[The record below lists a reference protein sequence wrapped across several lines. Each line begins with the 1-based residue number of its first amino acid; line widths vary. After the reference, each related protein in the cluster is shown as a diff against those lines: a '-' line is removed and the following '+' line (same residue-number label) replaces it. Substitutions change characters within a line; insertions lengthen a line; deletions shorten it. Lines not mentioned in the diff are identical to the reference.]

1 MTLRGKLLLAQLP
14 LLLALLLVALVS
26 WVQGGRLA
34 GQTEEVLRDNFR
46 SVLAAQR
53 MDAEKDVIESAV
65 TLHLMGD
72 DAAAR
77 AALALA
83 VPRFEEQLR
92 IEESNITEPGEAD
105 AAAALRKWWTT
116 YRDVISSR
124 LSAATPPHAA
134 FPDALAE
141 ARAGLSS
148 AIDDI
153 LTLNQDAIVYKND
166 EAARL
171 AAENRSLVAVVAIV
185 AILVGFLAS
194 TRLIRRILE
203 PLETLGEA
211 ARRIGEQDF
220 STRAR
225 IGGGDEIG
233 RLAAEFDGMAD
244 RLQRYQQSTLG
255 DLLQAQLAAQSAIDS
270 LPDPIFVFDIDGRVA
285 AANEAAGA
293 LVGGVLDTSATD
305 PIAGADPAIRAL
317 LAKVLEHV
325 LGGRG
330 AWAPRGFDEAV
341 RVSSPEGERSLLARG
356 TPVYDPEQN
365 VTGAT
370 VVLQDVTR
378 LRRFDELKSDLVSTV
393 AHELRTPL
401 TSLRMAVHLCL
412 EGAAGPMSEKQLDL
426 LHAARLDCERLQQ
439 MVDDLLDLS
448 RIEGGRIQIVPRPTP
463 CGALMGAATDAH
475 GATADAR
482 NLSLVREEAHD
493 LPDVLA
499 DTERLPLVFHNLIE
513 NALHHS
519 PSGSGV
525 TLRARPRGD
534 SVRFEVQDSG
544 PGIAPEHRA
553 SVFDKFFRAP
563 DAKAGG
569 AGLGLFIAREIVR
582 GHGGEIGVED
592 APGGGSVFWFTLPIA
607 ASDSGHAGE
616 DQTKKTN
623 VTTTKRGTRMPME

>member
-14 LLLALLLVALVS
+14 LLLALVLVALVS

-34 GQTEEVLRDNFR
+34 GQTEKVLRENFR

-53 MDAEKDVIESAV
+53 MDAEKDLIESAV

-77 AALALA
+77 AALGLA

-92 IEESNITEPGEAD
+92 IEEGNITEPGEAD
-105 AAAALRKWWTT
+105 AAASLRKWWTT
-116 YRDVISSR
+116 YRDVISNR
-124 LSAATPPHAA
+124 LSATTPPHAA

-153 LTLNQDAIVYKND
+153 LALNQDAIVRKND

-171 AAENRSLVAVVAIV
+171 AAENRSLVTLVAIV

-225 IGGGDEIG
+225 IDGGDEIG
-233 RLAAEFDGMAD
+233 RLAAEFNGMAD

-255 DLLQAQLAAQSAIDS
+255 DLLQAQLAAQAAIDS
-270 LPDPIFVFDIDGRVA
+270 LPDPIFVFDVDGRVA
-285 AANEAAGA
+285 AANEAAGT
-293 LVGGVLDTSATD
+293 LVGGTLDTSATD
-305 PIAGADPAIRAL
+305 PLAGADPAIRAL
-317 LAKVLEHV
+317 LSKVLEHV
-325 LGGRG
+325 FGGRG

-356 TPVYDPEQN
+356 TPVYDREQN

-412 EGAAGPMSEKQLDL
+412 EGAAGPTTEKQLDL

-463 CGALMGAATDAH
+463 AGSLLAAAMAAHAATAE
-475 GATADAR
+475 AR
-482 NLSLVREEAHD
+482 GVSLVREDGHD

-499 DTERLPLVFHNLIE
+499 DAERMPLVLHNLIE

-519 PSGSGV
+519 PSHGAV
-525 TLRARPRGD
+525 VLRARSRNG
-534 SVRFEVQDSG
+534 SIRFEVQDAG

-592 APGGGSVFWFTLPIA
+592 APGGGSVFWFTLPA
-607 ASDSGHAGE
+607 AGS
-616 DQTKKTN
+616 T
-623 VTTTKRGTRMPME
+623 